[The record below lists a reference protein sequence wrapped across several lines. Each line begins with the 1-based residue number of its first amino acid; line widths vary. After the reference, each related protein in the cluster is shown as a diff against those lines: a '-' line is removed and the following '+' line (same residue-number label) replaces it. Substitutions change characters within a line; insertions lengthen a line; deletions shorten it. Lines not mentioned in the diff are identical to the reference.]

1 MKKKV
6 SLILSLLI
14 ITSLLFTGCSRFQK
28 ETFDAP
34 GYIKAILD
42 ATYLGAMPE
51 KDNIIDTTPEK
62 VKAEYDAS
70 MKKAAQTF
78 ASYYGIKNPSQDI
91 LDQFEQWV
99 KKVYSK
105 CSYDVKEGESDSDNI
120 YKVTVALRP
129 IDILS
134 TSENAV
140 NKYIKDFDKKN
151 KQKKFS
157 GYTEEQYNAVYA
169 EGLLQLLGEYA
180 DSITYREEESI
191 TVTVT
196 LNSEDK
202 YQADSTA
209 LSQIAK
215 KIIYL
220 PEN

>member
-1 MKKKV
+1 MKKIK
-6 SLILSLLI
+6 SLILPLLI
-14 ITSLLFTGCSRFQK
+14 ITALLFTGCSRFQK
-28 ETFDAP
+28 KSFDAP

-42 ATYLGAMPE
+42 ATYLGAMPQKE
-51 KDNIIDTTPEK
+51 NVIDTTEEK

-70 MKKAAQTF
+70 MTRAAQTF
-78 ASYYGIKNPSQDI
+78 ASYYGIKNPSQEI

-105 CSYDVKEGESDSDNI
+105 SSYDVKEGESDSDNI
-120 YKVTVALRP
+120 YKVTVVLRP

-134 TSENAV
+134 TSENTV
-140 NKYIKDFDKKN
+140 NKYIKDFDNQNKK
-151 KQKKFS
+151 KKFS

-169 EGLLQLLGEYA
+169 EGLLKLLNEYA
-180 DSITYREEESI
+180 DSITYREEENI
-191 TVTVT
+191 TVTVA

-209 LSQIAK
+209 LSDIAK

-220 PEN
+220 PAN